1 MKKFDVLA
9 IHPTWNREACF
20 RSVHAD
26 RLVTN
31 EHGETY
37 FRFNKFYPAV
47 EVIAAE
53 EISQAKLDAEAAYFK
68 RYGTASE

>member
-9 IHPTWNREACF
+9 IHPTWNRETRF

-26 RLVTN
+26 QLFTN

-53 EISQAKLDAEAAYFK
+53 EIPQAKIDAEAAYFA
-68 RYGTASE
+68 RYGTANE